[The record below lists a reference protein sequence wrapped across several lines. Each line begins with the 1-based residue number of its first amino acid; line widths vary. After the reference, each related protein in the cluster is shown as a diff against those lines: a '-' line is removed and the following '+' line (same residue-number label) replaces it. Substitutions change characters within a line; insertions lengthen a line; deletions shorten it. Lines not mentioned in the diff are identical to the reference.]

1 MACFLA
7 PLAEAVV
14 VSVIKKA
21 VAKKEETTFA
31 SSVVKES
38 EASVSVRFETQLG
51 WLMNML
57 YGGSFLL
64 AIEHIWHG
72 EVVLW
77 PPFLT
82 AMKDPSDT
90 AAMLHEILTTGVSMA
105 VCVTAAWGVM
115 LLVYHS
121 IVRRTGPVINAGRR

>member
-7 PLAEAVV
+7 PLTEAIV
-14 VSVIKKA
+14 VSVIRKA
-21 VAKKEETTFA
+21 AAKKELTALA
-31 SSVVKES
+31 SSVVKQSES
-38 EASVSVRFETQLG
+38 SVPVRFSAQLG

-64 AIEHIWHG
+64 AVEHIWHG

-90 AAMLHEILTTGVSMA
+90 AAMLHEIATTGVSMA
-105 VCVTAAWGVM
+105 VCVTAVWAVM
-115 LLVYHS
+115 LLVYRS
-121 IVRRTGPVINAGRR
+121 IARRNEPVINAGRR